1 MEYKLRVKA
10 LCDLSAA
17 DSYILNTITH
27 LTEAKQKILFM
38 TMKTRLNYNWVHYY
52 FY

>member
-17 DSYILNTITH
+17 DSYIMNTITH

-38 TMKTRLNYNWVHYY
+38 TMKRFNYNWVHYD